1 MAAVTESKPI
11 DSTQRDLSD
20 SPTSEKRA
28 LDYNEHGYIS
38 QGGFVTDDASLPKG
52 YYRSMSFIGTM
63 LAVGLGLMA
72 AVAGFAFPAP
82 ILSVINKDV
91 GPNASYVWIGLVYT
105 LTLAIGLLLVG
116 RLSDL
121 FGRRWFFI
129 GASFFGL
136 IGCIVCATAK
146 NVPSLIGGTT
156 LIGLGASG
164 QQQFAIVIGELV
176 PMKHRLMANG
186 YIYLWCIPLS
196 SFAPV
201 VANSLILHTAAGWRW
216 CYYILIIVNILSGT
230 CYFLFYHP
238 PTFEMKWRNKTKMQ
252 QVKDTDFVGIVLFAG
267 GLFVF
272 LLGISWGGVVHPW
285 KSGAVIST
293 IIIGFLAL
301 VAFVLYEIFM
311 PLKEPLVPMR
321 LFLIPGFAATAVLLG
336 LGASIYYAFSIV
348 WPQMVATVYTEDTI
362 YGGLLDSIIGCGI
375 TLGIVTGGVTAR
387 AIGKTKIQVMVAITL
402 GLIFFGGELFLSSN
416 FPYHCAQ
423 RLITLFS
430 SLAAA
435 SATPTT
441 KERAIA
447 FIFLGAVAIG
457 WNESVTLT
465 LCGIVITNQQELGT
479 ALGVAGSLRSAIST
493 VAATVYTVVLTNRL
507 QTTIPAQVPPVV
519 VEAGLPKTSVESFL
533 EAFAVG
539 TPAAFKAV
547 KGITPEILEKGTEA
561 YKYASADAY
570 RTVFLTTI
578 AFSGVAVIVSF
589 FVPNVEDRMT
599 GEVAAT
605 LHGRKEEVVGTERTE
620 RT

>member
-1 MAAVTESKPI
+1 MAAIIESKPI
-11 DSTQRDLSD
+11 DSVQHDLSD
-20 SPTSEKRA
+20 SPTSEKRG
-28 LDYNEHGYIS
+28 LDYNGDAYAS
-38 QGGFVTDDASLPKG
+38 QGGFVTNDAALPGG
-52 YYRSMSFIGTM
+52 YYRSLSFIGTM
-63 LAVGLGLMA
+63 LAVGSGLMA
-72 AVAGFAFPAP
+72 AVGGFAFPAP
-82 ILSVINKDV
+82 ILAVINQDV
-91 GPNASYVWIGLVYT
+91 GPNANYVWIGLVYT

-121 FGRRWFFI
+121 FGRRWFFL
-129 GASFFGL
+129 GASSIAL

-146 NVPSLIGGTT
+146 NVPALIGGTT

-164 QQQFAIVIGELV
+164 QQQFPIVIGELV

-186 YIYLWCIPLS
+186 FIYLWCIPLA

-216 CYYILIIVNILSGT
+216 CYYLLIIVNILSGL

-252 QVKDTDFVGIVLFAG
+252 QVKDTDFVGIVLFTG

-311 PLKEPLVPMR
+311 PLKEPLLPMR
-321 LFLIPGFAATAVLLG
+321 LFLIPGFAASAVLCG

-348 WPQMVATVYTEDTI
+348 WPQMVATVYTHDKI

-402 GLIFFGGELFLSSN
+402 ALIFFG
-416 FPYHCAQ
+416 
-423 RLITLFS
+423 
-430 SLAAA
+430 AAA

-447 FIFLGAVAIG
+447 FILLGAIAIG

-479 ALGVAGSLRSAIST
+479 AIGVAGSLRSAIST

-507 QTTIPAQVPPVV
+507 KSTIPAQVPPVV
-519 VEAGLPKTSVESFL
+519 VKAGLPKTSVEAFL
-533 EAFAVG
+533 EAFAKG

-570 RTVFLTTI
+570 KTVFLTTI
-578 AFSGVAVIVSF
+578 AFSGVAVIISF
-589 FVPNVEDRMT
+589 FAPNVDDRMT

-605 LHGRKEEVVGTERTE
+605 LHSRKEEVVGAEST
-620 RT
+620 